1 MRREIE
7 PVLSTVTLSYPRKY
21 SIVSVDFSMTFLN
34 GGIYK
39 KFEVLSL
46 DVILLGQWSCDTI
59 HWEHKEKALQKL
71 SKNHTMI
78 SWNLGF

>member
-46 DVILLGQWSCDTI
+46 DVILLGQ
-59 HWEHKEKALQKL
+59 
-71 SKNHTMI
+71 
-78 SWNLGF
+78 